1 MLTAFPAHT
10 YRKRLQGVM
19 TRMAARGLDA
29 LVVNFPDNINYLTGF
44 DSLGFLWYQALI
56 ISPQLKEPVFITR
69 TSERPCTWELSCI
82 REAIFYDIAK
92 QDPLEIV
99 ANVLKDCGVARGRI
113 GIESIAFTFTA
124 SQYIALAGHMSEAT
138 LEDASIIVAEERL
151 IKTEEELQF
160 QRQAA
165 RMADTAMR
173 AAFEALRPG
182 ISEIEIS
189 GVVAKA
195 LAEAGSEYAAISPMC
210 ATGRRSTMTH
220 AMPHR
225 QTIAE
230 GDVVILEHAGVY
242 NRYHAILMRTA
253 VIGRPSPRVKAV
265 AELLAEA
272 FHAAIETA
280 RPGTPVGE
288 VNSVCNRILDRMQ
301 LSGTRVHRIGYSL
314 GLAYPPTWL
323 EAMMLDE
330 SDDHVFEPNM
340 SFSVEP
346 NLSLYEEG
354 FGLKMGDTVVCE
366 AAGSVSMS
374 ELAPEMLVIN

>member
-10 YRKRLQGVM
+10 YNKRLQGVLK
-19 TRMAARGLDA
+19 RMEARGLDA
-29 LVVNFPDNINYLTGF
+29 LVVNYPDNINYLTGF
-44 DSLGFLWYQALI
+44 DSLGFLWYQALV
-56 ISPQLKEPVFITR
+56 ISPRLSVPIFITR
-69 TSERPCTWELSCI
+69 TSELPCTWELSCI
-82 REAIFYDIAK
+82 QEAIFYDIAK
-92 QDPLEIV
+92 EDPLEIV
-99 ANVLKDCGVARGRI
+99 SKVLKDCGLTRGRI
-113 GIESIAFTFTA
+113 GLETTAFTFTA
-124 SQYIALAGHMSEAT
+124 SQYISFARHMNEAV
-138 LEDASIIVAEERL
+138 LEDASVIVAEERL

-165 RMADTAMR
+165 RMADTGMR

-182 ISEIEIS
+182 VSEIEIS
-189 GVVAKA
+189 GVVADA
-195 LAEAGSEYAAISPMC
+195 LAQAGSEYAAISPMC

-230 GDVVILEHAGVY
+230 GDIIILEHAGVY

-253 VIGRPSPRVKAV
+253 VIGKPSPRVREV
-265 AELLAEA
+265 ADLLAES

-280 RPGTPVGE
+280 RPGTPVGL
-288 VNSVCNRILDRMQ
+288 VNTVCNRILDRMN

-330 SDDHVFEPNM
+330 ADDHVFEKNM
-340 SFSVEP
+340 SFSLEP

-366 AAGSVSMS
+366 ADGSVSMS
-374 ELAPEMLVIN
+374 ELAPEMVVID